1 MRVASCS
8 TFSGHDQWSRDI
20 TVCARR
26 KLFNNKQLRCLYY
39 SFNGWTVTRSVF
51 TCMESTTTVFM
62 TIGYIKNYTA
72 SDFSH
77 IESKLDR
84 VHLNLD
90 LSDQKQGDTEMQNP
104 ERTVNNSAL
113 QDLKKAEQF
122 YNATHTSQQKRR
134 PWSSSFL
141 DSELVSQ
148 AGGLFMSGVT
158 LQSQVCEFCH
168 AVFPGQTST
177 RGEFLRHLTTHMT

>member
-1 MRVASCS
+1 MRNLSSAPNLGVSPC
-8 TFSGHDQWSRDI
+8 
-20 TVCARR
+20 
-26 KLFNNKQLRCLYY
+26 QLAQ
-39 SFNGWTVTRSVF
+39 SNPAE
-51 TCMESTTTVFM
+51 ESQRLSA
-62 TIGYIKNYTA
+62 GSHCQTA

-104 ERTVNNSAL
+104 VRTVNNSAW
-113 QDLKKAEQF
+113 QDLKKAEQC